1 MGNVYSFCSVGL
13 KISGV
18 APIVSYSLFDFEDVS
33 VTSVTAAITGPHT
46 LAFLGTAR
54 GAIKKVLLSGPTPG
68 EYESIPIDPDHAI
81 LPDTMMSPKQD
92 YLYVLSKEKVPL
104 STYGRLSSSHSKTR
118 FSTIFPLQVTKLRVE
133 HCGIYTN
140 CSSCLESRDPFCGWC
155 SLEKRCTIRNAC
167 QKDTSASRWLSLGT
181 GQQCIDFEMVLPNKI
196 PINQMATVQLVI
208 RTLPELPI
216 NAKYRCVFG
225 NSTPIDAIVLENGL
239 SCQTPSVN
247 NRPIIAGQADHVSV
261 PLSVRSSETN
271 KDFVSRSFSF
281 FDCGRH
287 DTCRRCVQS
296 EWNCN
301 WCIYDNKCVH
311 NQTTCR
317 NSASVIN
324 QASVSFLS
332 IGLH

>member
-1 MGNVYSFCSVGL
+1 M
-13 KISGV
+13 
-18 APIVSYSLFDFEDVS
+18 
-33 VTSVTAAITGPHT
+33 
-46 LAFLGTAR
+46 
-54 GAIKKVLLSGPTPG
+54 
-68 EYESIPIDPDHAI
+68 
-81 LPDTMMSPKQD
+81 
-92 YLYVLSKEKVPL
+92 
-104 STYGRLSSSHSKTR
+104 
-118 FSTIFPLQVTKLRVE
+118 RVE

-216 NAKYRCVFG
+216 NAKYKCVFG
-225 NSTPIDAIVLENGL
+225 NSTPIDAVVLENGL

-247 NRPIIAGQADHVSV
+247 NRPMIPAQADHVSV

-317 NSASVIN
+317 NSASVIS
-324 QASVSFLS
+324 QASVSLTFTCRIYVELLFKNMKNFLKF
-332 IGLH
+332 L